1 MILNQNILKTLSILR
16 KRIPK
21 EMFKSNLKTVI
32 AKRANLLEDFFE
44 SVITDFVDGEGEKI
58 NMPETHDLPPFEMYT
73 THALEN
79 LSAPDWIIF
88 VSFAKCAPELATPA
102 KSVPLS

>member
-1 MILNQNILKTLSILR
+1 
-16 KRIPK
+16 
-21 EMFKSNLKTVI
+21 MFKSNLKTVI

-79 LSAPDWIIF
+79 LSAPDLDHF
-88 VSFAKCAPELATPA
+88 CFFCEMCP
-102 KSVPLS
+102 

>member
-1 MILNQNILKTLSILR
+1 MLLR
-16 KRIPK
+16 KGQI
-21 EMFKSNLKTVI
+21 F
-32 AKRANLLEDFFE
+32 LEDLFE

-58 NMPETHDLPPFEMYT
+58 NMPVTHDLPPFEMYT

-88 VSFAKCAPELATPA
+88 VSFAKCALELATPA